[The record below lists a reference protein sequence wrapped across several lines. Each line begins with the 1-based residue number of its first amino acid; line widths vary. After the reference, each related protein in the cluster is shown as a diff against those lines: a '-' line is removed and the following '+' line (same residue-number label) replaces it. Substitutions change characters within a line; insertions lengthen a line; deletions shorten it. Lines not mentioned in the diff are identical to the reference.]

1 MKSIQESCL
10 ERNYKYKVSVL
21 NHRSKESIQQ
31 AENSIAWLCKERS
44 CGKSYNLSEKRVEL
58 PRD

>member
-10 ERNYKYKVSVL
+10 ERTYTSKVSVL

-31 AENSIAWLCKERS
+31 AENSIA
-44 CGKSYNLSEKRVEL
+44 
-58 PRD
+58 